1 METWTSPRTEQVLVT
16 IPPSSQ
22 RRKSGGR
29 MPRGG
34 VRGAASA
41 KDSDDEDTDGRGGK
55 QKMSTAKA
63 LCRMSDVLEASKRT
77 K

>member
-1 METWTSPRTEQVLVT
+1 MTV
-16 IPPSSQ
+16 PPSSP

-34 VRGAASA
+34 VRGAVSA
-41 KDSDDEDTDGRGGK
+41 KDSDDEDTDGRGDK